1 MVGFRKLGNLENCS
15 APKAPSNF
23 AEVVD
28 GRRLRFSSSY
38 RMRFQGWFRNPIN
51 SRPCLLD
58 AYVHTATPQ
67 DTASDTHCR
76 FRPSAV
82 TTTRLREWVFLSQRF
97 ERNVTQASDVLI
109 PPPNGVLFAESCT
122 SNDRERDQRFIL
134 ILSSGGGGEDEIRPL
149 LSSSLPSVRDA
160 GSGVTPGRPQR
171 TCSFL
176 ARRFDWKGDGIA
188 RSNDSESEI

>member
-38 RMRFQGWFRNPIN
+38 RMRFQRWFRNPIN

-67 DTASDTHCR
+67 DTASDPHCR
-76 FRPSAV
+76 LRPSAV

-134 ILSSGGGGEDEIRPL
+134 ILSSGGGGGGRDPT
-149 LSSSLPSVRDA
+149 SSLLFS
-160 GSGVTPGRPQR
+160 PQR
-171 TCSFL
+171 TG
-176 ARRFDWKGDGIA
+176 RRLGGNTWPPTTYLLVLGSAIRLEKGWN
-188 RSNDSESEI
+188 RTKQRL